1 MGVWVLSLMSR
12 GAVWEN
18 EEGVFLRVTARPR
31 SKRKEF
37 VFGLD
42 DEGLIVNLTS
52 PAREGKANTEL
63 LKRLSKILGV
73 PGGRVSLVSGHK
85 SREKTVFIE
94 GMTAEHVV
102 SALQEV
108 TNDK

>member
-1 MGVWVLSLMSR
+1 MFNLMPR

-18 EEGVFLRVTARPR
+18 EKGAFLKVTARPR
-31 SKRKEF
+31 SKSRDF

-42 DEGLIVNLTS
+42 DESLIVNLTS

-63 LKRLSKILGV
+63 LKRLSKLLGV
-73 PGGRVSLVSGHK
+73 SGGSLSLVSGHK
-85 SREKTVFIE
+85 SKEKTVFIE
-94 GMTAEHVV
+94 RATAEQIMKT
-102 SALQEV
+102 LQEV